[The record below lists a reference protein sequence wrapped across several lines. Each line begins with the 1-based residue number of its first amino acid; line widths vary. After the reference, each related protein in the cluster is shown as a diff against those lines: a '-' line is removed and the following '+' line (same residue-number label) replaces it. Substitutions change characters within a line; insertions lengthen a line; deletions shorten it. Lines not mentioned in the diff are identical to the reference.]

1 MCSLAA
7 VRESRLVY
15 LPRHFQWRVK
25 MGHLGLFWLAG
36 VVVLAFLDPPLKMT
50 WQEICVARNIMTSR
64 TTRTTEDGGLLLAGG
79 CGFGAPACFS
89 GRRSGGLVLALAD
102 VGWWQCCTLPSLKVL
117 HVRHSGEHRLR
128 YPDLIGCTFLREPPF
143 GVVFGSKLPSNGVIF
158 SLHVGMATGC
168 GIVTADVQPRALRH
182 HSLQRFAVA
191 AY

>member
-1 MCSLAA
+1 MAVNFCSLTVGLCSLGLVVAGLCSLAA

-50 WQEICVARNIMTSR
+50 WQETCVARNIMTSR

-79 CGFGAPACFS
+79 CGVGAPACFS

-102 VGWWQCCTLPSLKVL
+102 VGWC
-117 HVRHSGEHRLR
+117 
-128 YPDLIGCTFLREPPF
+128 
-143 GVVFGSKLPSNGVIF
+143 
-158 SLHVGMATGC
+158 
-168 GIVTADVQPRALRH
+168 RALGSPCH
-182 HSLQRFAVA
+182 LLLSICLFAFDLRR
-191 AY
+191 

>member
-1 MCSLAA
+1 
-7 VRESRLVY
+7 
-15 LPRHFQWRVK
+15 

-102 VGWWQCCTLPSLKVL
+102 VGWWQCCILPSLKVL

-128 YPDLIGCTFLREPPF
+128 YPDLIGCTFLREPPC
-143 GVVFGSKLPSNGVIF
+143 GVVFGSASYRFRSAPALCFCRRLRGLSVGRFWARTEHVLNQEVPFALAMVFWKFLKLLSF
-158 SLHVGMATGC
+158 
-168 GIVTADVQPRALRH
+168 
-182 HSLQRFAVA
+182 F
-191 AY
+191 